1 MKKSPSILTFR
12 RRILPAILTVAF
24 AGAIS
29 VSAEDKP
36 AASGDDAY
44 KARIEQVKK
53 DIQGKL
59 QETHDVNAAL
69 TVLEQDARALLKDF
83 PGKPDPYAML
93 LEVASNGGSEK
104 GKAIAE
110 EITKADAA
118 PPELKEQAQGLL
130 KKLDALGKPVDI
142 QFTAVDG
149 RPVNVK
155 DMKGKVILID
165 FWATWCGP
173 CVGELPHVKEAYEK
187 LHDKGFEIVGLSF
200 DQDKS
205 ALEGFVK
212 EKGMAWPQYFD
223 GEGWGNKFGKQYGI
237 ESIPAMWLIDKKGN
251 LRDMN
256 ARGDLQAKA
265 EKLLAEQ

>member
-1 MKKSPSILTFR
+1 
-12 RRILPAILTVAF
+12 
-24 AGAIS
+24 
-29 VSAEDKP
+29 
-36 AASGDDAY
+36 
-44 KARIEQVKK
+44 
-53 DIQGKL
+53 
-59 QETHDVNAAL
+59 
-69 TVLEQDARALLKDF
+69 
-83 PGKPDPYAML
+83 
-93 LEVASNGGSEK
+93 
-104 GKAIAE
+104 
-110 EITKADAA
+110 
-118 PPELKEQAQGLL
+118 
-130 KKLDALGKPVDI
+130 VDI